1 MAAEMTEKE
10 NVETVA
16 ATDTKTTSLIPNFFN
31 RLNEL
36 PIVKSMCEQVSG
48 AYERTRERNIAT
60 QLGFG
65 AAEVTFKTVLLT
77 TRLTYSVLSSTGFT
91 GKLKE
96 GFEEKG

>member
-1 MAAEMTEKE
+1 MAAERTGKE
-10 NVETVA
+10 NVDTVA
-16 ATDTKTTSLIPNFFN
+16 AIDTKRTSLIPKFFN

-36 PIVKSMCEQVSG
+36 PIVKSMCVQVSD

-65 AAEVTFKTVLLT
+65 AAEVSFKTALLT
-77 TRLTYSVLSSTGFT
+77 TRLVYCVLSSTGFT
-91 GKLKE
+91 EKLKE